1 MKVSRILRNKKGI
14 NTILAALLMV
24 VIVVVASVMV
34 YAWSTGLL
42 SSLLVQNPVPKEALN
57 YDNFAYGAGSP
68 TYNISIYVR
77 NSGSVA
83 VTLQT
88 YYVKDN
94 NGNQYTSGSLWNST
108 SIAPNAVKT
117 IVICIVNQG
126 SSVTVTGNC
135 PSYYTAANW
144 QPTSSQS
151 GQGFGFVGGNS
162 YSVTVVTTRNNQF
175 QWNFVK

>member
-1 MKVSRILRNKKGI
+1 MKTIVRSLRDKKGI

-42 SSLLVQNPVPKEALN
+42 SSLLVQNPVPKETLN
-57 YDNFAYGAGSP
+57 YDSFAYGSGSP
-68 TYNISIYVR
+68 SYNVSIYIR

-94 NGNQYTSGSLWNST
+94 NGNQYTSGSGWNST
-108 SIAPNAVKT
+108 SLL
-117 IVICIVNQG
+117 Q
-126 SSVTVTGNC
+126 
-135 PSYYTAANW
+135 
-144 QPTSSQS
+144 
-151 GQGFGFVGGNS
+151 
-162 YSVTVVTTRNNQF
+162 TR
-175 QWNFVK
+175 